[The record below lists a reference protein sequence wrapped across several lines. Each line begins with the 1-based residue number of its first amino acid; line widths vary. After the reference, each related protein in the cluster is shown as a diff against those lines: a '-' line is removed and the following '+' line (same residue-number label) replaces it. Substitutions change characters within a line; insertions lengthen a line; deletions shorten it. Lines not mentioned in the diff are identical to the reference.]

1 MVKPAARDRL
11 AAVLTREFGEPPF
24 AVVEQADPAL
34 LDVEVDGAGRL
45 KYPVTAAQARKLCA
59 LGTPARYGR
68 GERTLTDASVRD
80 TWEVPRTAVHLSW
93 SPLFDKVLDRM
104 RKGLGLPGSARLR
117 AELHS
122 LLVYEPGQFFLPHQD
137 SEKHD
142 AMVGTL
148 AVTLPSRHSGGELVI
163 TQGGRSETCSGSAS
177 RLALC
182 AFYADCRHE
191 VRPVKSG
198 YRIAVTFNLLLDGG
212 APQASGADAVN
223 EAARLL
229 GTHFATPSSAYSWG
243 KASPPKRLVYLLDHE
258 YTERGLSW
266 NRLKGADADRAAL
279 LRTAAEQAGCQ
290 VMLAGTKI
298 KETWDTYPEDS
309 DYEDWDDEGWEDGED
324 DDRDRDS
331 DGDGDGDGDGD
342 HELNDLIERTTTLSC
357 WVDPETG
364 KRESI
369 SLEVGE
375 DEVCSRTSTADF
387 EPYEQQY
394 EGYMGNY
401 GNTLD
406 RWYRRAA
413 VVVFPDSLA
422 FANRAEAA
430 PAWAMRQVAERAR
443 SGNVAGARADAASLE
458 PFWTATVSP
467 DLRGGVFGP
476 ALKAAHAVDDPTVA
490 AMLLAPFRSED
501 LLAKHAAP
509 LSRLAKRYGGA
520 WLGRILGTWCAGSQG
535 EVYGYTSES
544 RDWYSAL
551 PVLCTSLTA
560 SGRDGTAASRALLQA
575 AWQRLAATAAP
586 RLASPPSRRAA
597 GLEDLG
603 APLAAVIAAAANMA
617 ATTTGDVIAAHLAGL
632 GDEALPWLLSGLRS
646 FSTVHSDSTVHGEA
660 PGDRLSADVAADCG
674 RRLTRRLAR
683 PARAANDWSITLPEG
698 CSCPLCE
705 VLADFLADP
714 TLRIREWPLAKENRR
729 HVHSRIEAAE
739 LPVDHQTRRE
749 GRPYTLILAKKD
761 TLFSGERAQR
771 AEDEADLRWI
781 LAVWPSAAVASTS
794 AT

>member
-1 MVKPAARDRL
+1 MRTKLAARDQL
-11 AAVLTREFGEPPF
+11 AAVLSREFGEPPF
-24 AVVEQADPAL
+24 AVVEQADPTL
-34 LDVEVDGAGRL
+34 LDVEVDGVGRL

-59 LGTPARYGR
+59 LGAPARYGR
-68 GERTLTDASVRD
+68 GEQTLTDASVRD
-80 TWEVPRTAVHLSW
+80 TWEVPRAAVHLSW
-93 SPLFDKVLDRM
+93 SPRFDKVLDGM
-104 RKGLGLPGSARLR
+104 REELGLPVSATLR

-122 LLVYEPGQFFLPHQD
+122 LLVYGPGQFFLPHQD

-163 TQGGRSETCSGSAS
+163 TQGGRSQTCSGSAS

-212 APQASGADAVN
+212 APRASGADLVN

-229 GTHFATPSSAYSWG
+229 DGHFATRSSAHSWG
-243 KASPPKRLVYLLDHE
+243 KAAAHKRLVYLLDHE
-258 YTERGLSW
+258 YTERGLNW
-266 NRLKGADADRAAL
+266 NRLKGGDADRAAL
-279 LRTAAEQAGCQ
+279 LRTAAEQAGCRI
-290 VMLAGTKI
+290 MLAVTKI
-298 KETWDTYPEDS
+298 QETWDVEPEGS
-309 DYEDWDDEGWEDGED
+309 DYEGWDDEDEDWEDGED
-324 DDRDRDS
+324 A
-331 DGDGDGDGDGD
+331 DGDADGDDND
-342 HELNDLIERTTTLSC
+342 NHELNDLIERTTTLSC
-357 WVDPETG
+357 WIDPETG
-364 KRESI
+364 RAESI
-369 SLEVGE
+369 SLELSE

-387 EPYEQQY
+387 APYEQQY

-443 SGNVAGARADAASLE
+443 SGDVAGARADAASLE
-458 PFWTATVSP
+458 SFWTATVSP
-467 DLRGGVFGP
+467 GPRAGVLGP
-476 ALKAAHAVDDPTVA
+476 ALKAAHAVEDPAVA
-490 AMLLAPFRSED
+490 AMLLAAFRSED
-501 LLAKHAAP
+501 LLAKHATP

-520 WLGRILGTWCAGSQG
+520 WLGGILGTWSVGGQHD
-535 EVYGYTSES
+535 VYGHAPES

-551 PVLCTSLTA
+551 PALCTGLTA
-560 SGRDGTAASRALLQA
+560 SGRDGAVAAGALLRA
-575 AWQRLAATAAP
+575 AWQRLVATAAL
-586 RLASPPSRRAA
+586 RLESSPPSRRAA
-597 GLEDLG
+597 GLEEIG
-603 APLAAVIAAAANMA
+603 APLAAVIAAAADPA
-617 ATTTGDVIAAHLAGL
+617 ATAMGDVIAAHLAGL

-646 FSTVHSDSTVHGEA
+646 FSTVHSEA
-660 PGDRLSADVAADCG
+660 SGDRLPAAVAANCG
-674 RRLTRRLAR
+674 LRLTRRLAR
-683 PARAANDWSITLPEG
+683 PTRAANDWSIALPEG

-705 VLADFLADP
+705 ALTEFLADP
-714 TLRIREWPLAKENRR
+714 TLRTRDWPLAEQKRR
-729 HVHSRIEAAE
+729 HVHSRIDAAE

-749 GRPYTLILAKKD
+749 GRPYTLMLAKKD
-761 TLFSGERAQR
+761 ALFSGERALR

-781 LAVWPSAAVASTS
+781 ITVWPSAATAS